1 MDRSG
6 TGRETQPLL
15 NPYGTALRY
24 FPYYFPVLVFGAVV
38 SVFLSI
44 FVVPPGSI
52 GIVVTFGKVES
63 FSAGLHAKLPWI
75 SSLELISAKT
85 QLLEEK
91 NQTPT
96 KEGLSVE
103 LDTAILFRLNPSMAG
118 ELYAKVGVNYVTTLI
133 EPEAASTIR
142 GLTSESQAKA
152 LYTSGRNKI
161 QTAVKEEL
169 EARLGPHGI
178 VIIDVL
184 LKGII
189 LPEQLMQSIEAKAKA
204 EQDAA
209 RMEFVLKKEQKEAER
224 KSIEAKGIAEFQRI
238 VSSGI
243 SPELLKWKGI
253 EATEKFSSSNHSKV
267 IIMGNDGNSLP
278 VILSADKN

>member
-1 MDRSG
+1 MDNRSG
-6 TGRETQPLL
+6 TRRETQPLL
-15 NPYGTALRY
+15 NRNALRLVPYG
-24 FPYYFPVLVFGAVV
+24 FPIIAVGTLITL
-38 SVFLSI
+38 FLSV

-52 GIVVTFGKVES
+52 GIVVTFGQVKS
-63 FSAGLHAKLPWI
+63 FSAGLHVKLPWV

-103 LDTAILFRLNPSMAG
+103 LDTAILFRLESSMAG
-118 ELYAKVGVNYVTTLI
+118 ELYAKVGTNYITTLI

-142 GLTSESQAKA
+142 GLTSEAQAKA

-161 QTAVKEEL
+161 QQAVKEEL

-178 VIIDVL
+178 VIVDVL
-184 LKGII
+184 LKGIK
-189 LPEQLMQSIEAKAKA
+189 LPEQLMAAIEAKAKA

-243 SPELLKWKGI
+243 SPELLQWKGI

-278 VILSADKN
+278 VILSADTK